1 MEASTPT
8 PQQIAEFLGERVIR
22 QREAV
27 TELSVALA
35 KKLAMLPVGNVL
47 MIGGSGTGKTTLMH
61 AVEAY
66 LEANCTELLR
76 PIVVRIHANVLGE
89 EAQKGRPGEALL
101 VRLLER
107 AREVLGGTKPVDEL
121 LEHARRG
128 IVFVD
133 EIDKIRARVG
143 ERTNMSG
150 ILAQEA
156 LLTVMENE
164 AVPFTLPGWAGGEVR
179 NVDVSGLLFICAGAF
194 EGLYDAVLD
203 RITVGKDKD
212 SLKPVTVVEDGEFTQ
227 RMEFWLRDWLRQE
240 DIFDYG
246 IGPQF
251 LARFDAMVLLDDLD
265 ADALAKIFTFAPD
278 SSYRKAQTY
287 FQSRQTR
294 LTLTEDAVMRIARE
308 AGKSPRLGA
317 RALGEVFRR
326 VIRNYEFEPER
337 FANENREIIID
348 TPDVEE
354 GLRRAYSGAY
364 R

>member
-1 MEASTPT
+1 MQARTPT
-8 PQQIAEFLGERVIR
+8 PQQIAEFLGERVIQ

-27 TELSVALA
+27 TEISVALA
-35 KKLAMLPVGNVL
+35 KRLAMLPVGNVL
-47 MIGGSGTGKTTLMH
+47 MIGGSGTGKTTLMQ

-66 LEANCTELLR
+66 LEKNCAESLR
-76 PIVVRIHANVLGE
+76 PVVVRIHANVLGE

-101 VRLLER
+101 ARLLER
-107 AREVLGGTKPVDEL
+107 AREVLGATGPVDDL

-133 EIDKIRARVG
+133 EIDKIRSHVG
-143 ERTNMSG
+143 DRTNISG

-164 AVPFTLPGWAGGEVR
+164 AVPFTLPGWAGGELR
-179 NVDVSGLLFICAGAF
+179 TVDVSGLLFICAGAF
-194 EGLYDAVLD
+194 EGLYDAVLE
-203 RITVGKDKD
+203 RITIGKDKD

-227 RMEFWLRDWLRQE
+227 RLEFWLRDWLRQE

-251 LARFDAMVLLDDLD
+251 LARFDAMVLLEDLETD
-265 ADALAKIFTFAPD
+265 SLAKIFTFASD
-278 SSYRKAQTY
+278 SGYRKAQAY
-287 FQSRQTR
+287 FESRQTR

-308 AGKSPRLGA
+308 ASKSPRLGA

-326 VIRNYEFEPER
+326 VIRSYEFEPER

-348 TPDVEE
+348 APDVEAR
-354 GLRRAYSGAY
+354 LKR
-364 R
+364 